1 MLIPCVLVSGKLC
14 RLLNFS
20 TPGLRALI
28 SSCPLLGQKYPGDKL
43 FNKNKMPGTVA
54 PLRIQYTMAKFSSV
68 SPVKRLRFP
77 VFRLLSAILP
87 LLLASCGD
95 VAESTDSRFVAL
107 EPLIDEQVKLLQ
119 ALNPQVEKRIVSE
132 GSEETQT
139 SGNIDWQKELSAFR
153 QADLSKPGLRGAYT
167 VQEEAP
173 NVRVYRVKPGEK
185 EDVRELRIVFTGD
198 NRVKSL
204 QTLVEDQN
212 YLYHT
217 RRTFHV
223 EFAERKDKWLLDQ
236 YRIDGF
242 QKMMWSREKPFSVR
256 AKVL

>member
-1 MLIPCVLVSGKLC
+1 M
-14 RLLNFS
+14 
-20 TPGLRALI
+20 TA
-28 SSCPLLGQKYPGDKL
+28 
-43 FNKNKMPGTVA
+43 
-54 PLRIQYTMAKFSSV
+54 
-68 SPVKRLRFP
+68 
-77 VFRLLSAILP
+77 
-87 LLLASCGD
+87 LLLLLLTSCGN
-95 VAESTDSRFVAL
+95 VAESTDSRFVAI

-119 ALNPQVEKRIVSE
+119 ALNPRVEKRIVSE

-139 SGNIDWQKELSAFR
+139 FGNIDWQKELSAFR

-167 VQEEAP
+167 VQDEAP
-173 NVRVYRVKPGEK
+173 NVRVYRVRSGEN
-185 EDVRELRIVFTGD
+185 EDVRELRVVFTPD

-204 QTLVEDQN
+204 QTLVENQN

-223 EFAERKDKWLLDQ
+223 EFAEKKHQWLVDQ

-242 QKMMWSREKPFSVR
+242 QRMMWSKEMPFSVR